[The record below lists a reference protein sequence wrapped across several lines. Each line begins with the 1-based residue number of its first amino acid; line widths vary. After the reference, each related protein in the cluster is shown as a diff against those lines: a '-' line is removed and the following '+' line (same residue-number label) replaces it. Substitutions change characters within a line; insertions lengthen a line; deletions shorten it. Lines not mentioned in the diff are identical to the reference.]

1 MTHLKLRSFSSYLQC
16 SNALVSNVETT
27 FPATWR
33 TDSLSP
39 SSSRPGA
46 RLCLLMGFDFLNN
59 DNPSNSSQKFRTFLD
74 PKIKSTSKN
83 GFSSIEAIFSLWIW
97 VFKILKA
104 ASKHLM
110 PSSQIPLS

>member
-1 MTHLKLRSFSSYLQC
+1 MKHLKPRSSSNCLQC
-16 SNALVSNVETT
+16 PNALVSNVEIT
-27 FPATWR
+27 FPVTWS

-39 SSSRPGA
+39 SSSHLGA
-46 RLCLLMGFDFLNN
+46 RLCLLTGFDFLNN
-59 DNPSNSSQKFRTFLD
+59 DNPSNSNKKFRTFINR
-74 PKIKSTSKN
+74 KIKSTSKN